1 MVQALPLHGIRVVEV
16 SSTVAGAYA
25 GRLLEA
31 MGAEVILI
39 EPPTGSPLRTV
50 PPIIGDSAVGAL
62 FASLSVGKRSVVL
75 DLSDTQDQ
83 MDFDALVASAS
94 ILIDDTPLDRRQ
106 QWELDQGSIAVR
118 HPHLVHL
125 SVLPFG
131 AAGPKSGWKGE
142 EVNLFHAGGE
152 GYLMP
157 NGLSTNMFPDRAP
170 IKVHGYF
177 AERQGGVAGALAA
190 LSALWSGQGQ
200 FVDVAVQD
208 ANIAVGAFAI
218 QRYGDGS
225 LEHRSTRSFRYGGVI
240 ECADGY
246 VELLTLEERQW
257 EGLVELMGRPEW
269 ALNPTLSDS
278 VARSVH
284 GPEINGHIRQ
294 WAKEQFVEELVAQ
307 AQRLGVPMA
316 RYNTPAQVVS
326 GKHEQ
331 ARGIFAGLNVGRL
344 KDLPLQTA
352 PFRFGKDPLPLS
364 GVVPELGADQI
375 LAEPDQF
382 SSDKRA
388 SPGRRAS
395 V

>member
-1 MVQALPLHGIRVVEV
+1 MAQALPLHGIRVVEV

-31 MGAEVILI
+31 MGAEVILV
-39 EPPTGSPLRTV
+39 EQPEGSPLRKV
-50 PPIIGDSAVGAL
+50 PPFLGDSDIGAL

-75 DLSDTQDQ
+75 DLSEQQDQ
-83 MDFDALVASAS
+83 MKFDALVTSAS
-94 ILIDDTPLDRRQ
+94 ILINDTPMVRRPP
-106 QWELDQGSIAVR
+106 WGLDQDAVADR

-131 AAGPKSGWKGE
+131 AAGPKSNWKGE

-157 NGLSTNMFPDRAP
+157 NGLSANMFPDRPP
-170 IKVHGYF
+170 IKVYGYF

-240 ECADGY
+240 ECLDGY

-257 EGLVELMGRPEW
+257 EGLVELMGRPAW
-269 ALNPTLSDS
+269 TQNPRLSDP
-278 VARSVH
+278 VARSVC
-284 GPEINGHIRQ
+284 GPEINGYIRQ
-294 WAKEQFVEELVAQ
+294 WAKEQSVEELVMQ

-331 ARGIFAGLNVGRL
+331 ARGIFAGLDVGGL
-344 KDLPLQTA
+344 ENLPLQTA
-352 PFRFGKDPLPLS
+352 PFRFGNDPLPVS
-364 GVVPELGADQI
+364 GTVPELGADQI
-375 LAEPDQF
+375 LVEPDQF
-382 SSDKRA
+382 
-388 SPGRRAS
+388 GLVRRAR